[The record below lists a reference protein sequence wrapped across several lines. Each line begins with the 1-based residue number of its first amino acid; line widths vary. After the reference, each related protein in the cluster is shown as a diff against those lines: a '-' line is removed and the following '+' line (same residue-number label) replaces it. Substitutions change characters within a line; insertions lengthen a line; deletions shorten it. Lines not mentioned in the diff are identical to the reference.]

1 MNNIKDKLI
10 NLLSVH
16 FKVPIK
22 DVHNI
27 EFGKTTEW
35 DSMNHLKMILEIEKN
50 FNLKVEENSYSEIIN
65 FTSIY
70 NYIQSKLK

>member
-16 FKVPIK
+16 FKVPIE

>member
-1 MNNIKDKLI
+1 MNNIKDKLV

-16 FKVPIK
+16 FKVPIS
-22 DVHNI
+22 DVPNI
-27 EFGKTTEW
+27 EFGKTAEW

-65 FTSIY
+65 FISIY